1 MKIGF
6 LFPGQGAQ
14 VVGMGADLYNEY
26 EEVRRVYDE
35 VEKITGIDIK
45 KISFEGP
52 ENILNETQNTQ
63 LAVLTESLAILSL
76 LHKNKIKADA
86 MAGLSLG
93 EYTALIE
100 DGVFDFETGIKIV
113 KERGKIMH
121 TFVPDGDWKMAAIL
135 GLDDDTVKKVC
146 ESVTEGFV
154 VPVNFN
160 TVGQVVISGY
170 EESVDKASALA
181 KEFGAKKV
189 SVLKTEGPFHT
200 SKMELCSVIFR
211 KVLENSKIN
220 IKNSGV
226 VKNLDGSFYS
236 KNDDVVDVLSKHI
249 MSPVHF
255 SDCLKTMYR
264 SGIDTFIEIGA
275 GKALSGFVKRMK
287 FESDIKIMNINNVE
301 TLKSVVKEV
310 NKNE

>member
-14 VVGMGADLYNEY
+14 VVGMGADLYSEC
-26 EEVRRVYDE
+26 EDVRCVYDE
-35 VEKITGIDIK
+35 VEKITGVNIK

-76 LHKNKIKADA
+76 LHKNKIMPNA

-113 KERGKIMH
+113 QERGRIMH
-121 TFVPDGDWKMAAIL
+121 TFIPNGDWKMAAIL
-135 GLDDDTVKKVC
+135 GLDDDTVKSIC
-146 ESVTEGFV
+146 NSITDGFV

-160 TVGQVVISGY
+160 TAGQVVISGY
-170 EESVDKASALA
+170 EESVDKASTIA
-181 KEFGAKKV
+181 KECGAKKV
-189 SVLKTEGPFHT
+189 SILKTEGPFHT
-200 SKMELCSVIFR
+200 SKMELCSIMLK
-211 KVLENSKIN
+211 KVLESRNIN
-220 IKNSGV
+220 IKSSRV
-226 VKNLDGSFYS
+226 VKNLDGTFYS
-236 KNDDVVDVLSKHI
+236 ENDDVIDVLSKHI
-249 MSPVHF
+249 MSSVHF
-255 SDCLKTMYR
+255 SDCLKTMYE
-264 SGIDTFIEIGA
+264 SGIDTFIEIGP

-287 FESDIKIMNINNVE
+287 FEGNIRIMNINNVE
-301 TLKSVVKEV
+301 TLKSVIKEVKED
-310 NKNE
+310 E